1 VGKNV
6 HRRDVI
12 RAVPLVLFGSAIAGF
27 GRFLLGCA
35 VEDSTMPGRKVGT
48 GGPGT
53 ATPPNDG
60 DEFTPP
66 TGEPPIVANETPP
79 TVPSSQWEARARQL
93 EDEQTRLYGAVFTTQ
108 APGVMDGKQRS
119 HVPQVTN
126 ISGKGLKRVSVLVM
140 HVMGKNGLDAGAVD
154 ASGSAADAAD
164 AARDAADA
172 GDAARDAEAGAATDA
187 GKPVVHYITTMY
199 LRAEINGKDTVVGLW
214 ELLSTDAAPPTVEF
228 TLPAGVTSVV
238 AYEWCT
244 LHGLWKADHLSV

>member
-1 VGKNV
+1 MGKNV

-12 RAVPLVLFGSAIAGF
+12 RAVPLVVFGSALAGF
-27 GRFLLGCA
+27 GRFVLGCSSDGA
-35 VEDSTMPGRKVGT
+35 PTLDRKLGS
-48 GGPGT
+48 GAPKT
-53 ATPPNDG
+53 APNDG
-60 DEFTPP
+60 DEYKPP
-66 TGEPPIVANETPP
+66 TGDPPIVANETPP
-79 TVPSSQWEARARQL
+79 KVPNPQWEARAKQL

-126 ISGKGLKRVSVLVM
+126 VSAKGMKRVSVLVA

-154 ASGSAADAAD
+154 ASDAAADAAD
-164 AARDAADA
+164 AARDGGDA
-172 GDAARDAEAGAATDA
+172 GDAGRDAEAGAALDA

-199 LRAEINGKDTVVGLW
+199 LRAEIDGKDTVVGLW
-214 ELLSTDAAPPTVEF
+214 ELASTDAAPPTVEF
-228 TLPAGVTSVV
+228 TLPAAVTSVV